1 MKLDIDTI
9 GDWKRTNDCGS
20 LRRDDIGRE
29 VALLGWVNRRRDLGK
44 LIFIDLRDR
53 SGLTQIVF
61 DEEFDKVSHEKAGIL
76 RNEWVIAVKGEVT
89 ARLPGQENP
98 DLPTGDIE
106 VKVRELKILN
116 ETEVP
121 PFQVDG
127 KIDASENVRLKYRY
141 LELRRPALFH
151 NLVMRHKI
159 ALGIRNFLNSEGF
172 LEVETPFLTKSTPEG
187 ARDYLVPSRIT
198 KGSFYALPQSPQLF
212 KQLLMVAG
220 FDRYFQIVRCFRDE
234 DLRADRQPEFT
245 QVDLELS
252 FVDEDGVMDVVEG
265 MMVGIFSEILGYPV
279 SRPFPRIEYGKAMD
293 LYGSDKPDIRFG
305 MELIDVSDLLRSS
318 TFRAF
323 TKLIEEGGVVKAVNI
338 RKGASFS
345 RKELDELSSM
355 VSDSGAKGL
364 FWAKLRPDGWQSP
377 LAKFVG
383 PDSRSAVEERL
394 GATEG
399 DLIIFVSDLA
409 HIANEALGQLRIE
422 IGKRLHLVKDG
433 EYSFVWVTRFPL
445 LEYDEDEKR
454 YVAVHHPFTA
464 PLEED
469 IPLLAERPKEVRARS
484 YDLVLNGEEIGGGS
498 VRIHTIGLQNQ
509 IFRILGLGKE
519 EVKEKFGFF
528 LEALRYGA
536 PPHGGIALG
545 FDRLVA
551 IMVGAESLRDVI
563 AFPKTQRATCAVA
576 DAPSRV
582 DRDQL
587 SELGLSLLCP

>member
-1 MKLDIDTI
+1 LDIDTI
-9 GDWKRTNDCGS
+9 GDWERTNDCGS

-29 VALLGWVNRRRDLGK
+29 VVLMGWVNRRRDLGK
-44 LIFIDLRDR
+44 LIFVDLRDR
-53 SGLTQIVF
+53 FGLTQIVF
-61 DEEFDKVSHEKAGIL
+61 DEEFDTVSHERAGIL
-76 RNEWVIAVKGEVT
+76 RNEWVIAVKGKVT
-89 ARLPGQENP
+89 PRLPGQENP

-106 VKVRELKILN
+106 VKAKELKILN
-116 ETEVP
+116 ETEIP

-127 KIDASENVRLKYRY
+127 KIDASENVRLRYRY

-151 NLVMRHKI
+151 NLFMRHRI
-159 ALGIRNFLNSEGF
+159 ALVIRSFLNSEGF

-187 ARDYLVPSRIT
+187 ARDYLVPSRIN

-220 FDRYFQIVRCFRDE
+220 FNRYFQIVKCFRDE

-252 FVDEDGVMDVVEG
+252 FVNEDGVMDVVEG
-265 MMVGIFSEILGYPV
+265 MMVDVFSKILDHPV
-279 SRPFPRIEYGKAMD
+279 SRPFPRIEYEKAMD
-293 LYGSDKPDIRFG
+293 LYGSDRPDARFG
-305 MELIDVSDLLRSS
+305 MELTDVSDQLRSS

-323 TKLIEEGGVVKAVNI
+323 TEVIEKGGVVKAINVQ
-338 RKGASFS
+338 KGAFFS

-355 VSDSGAKGL
+355 VTDSGAKGL
-364 FWAKLRPDGWQSP
+364 FWAKLKPDGWQSP
-377 LAKFVG
+377 LAKSVA
-383 PDSRSAVEERL
+383 PNSRGAVEERL
-394 GATEG
+394 GAKEG
-399 DLIIFVSDLA
+399 DLIIFVSAMD
-409 HIANEALGQLRIE
+409 HIANEALGLLRIE
-422 IGKRLHLVKDG
+422 ISKRLDLIKDG
-433 EYSFVWVTRFPL
+433 DYSFVWVTRFPL
-445 LEYDEDEKR
+445 LEYDENEKR
-454 YVAVHHPFTA
+454 YAAIHHPFTA

-469 IPLLAERPKEVRARS
+469 IPLLGERPEAVRARS

-498 VRIHTIGLQNQ
+498 VRIHTIDLQNQ

-519 EVKEKFGFF
+519 EAREKFGFF

-551 IMVGAESLRDVI
+551 IMVGAKSLRDVI
-563 AFPKTQRATCAVA
+563 AFPKTQRATCAVT
-576 DAPSRV
+576 DAPSPV

-587 SELGLSLLCP
+587 SELGLSLIYP